1 MTKEILEIHY
11 LLDGHPIQDGRQ
23 ETIEETDILLGKTA
37 IGDISQIVGLTP
49 SIQMAVCE
57 SIERIKSTESST
69 KIPQFT
75 MQTSTTCKFN
85 TNDGVE
91 EVNGQFVPRQR
102 EVVLEYDTVTDMVT
116 IQIPAG
122 LKLLVVNE
130 LF

>member
-1 MTKEILEIHY
+1 MTRENLEIY
-11 LLDGHPIQDGRQ
+11 YMLDGHPIQDGRQ
-23 ETIEETDILLGKTA
+23 ETIKETDILLGKTA
-37 IGDISQIVGLTP
+37 IGDISQIVGA
-49 SIQMAVCE
+49 SAEVQMAVRE

-102 EVVLEYDTVTDMVT
+102 EVELEYDTVTDTVT
-116 IQIPAG
+116 IRIPAG

-130 LF
+130 